1 MMKTALHLRAGA
13 FAAMIAAM
21 IAATPA
27 LGADPALIAAAKKEG
42 ELTWYTTQIVNQ
54 FARPAAEAFQKK
66 YGVRVNY
73 IRADSNEVT
82 LRLQNEGK
90 AGRVMADV
98 FDGTGATA
106 ALKAANLVAK
116 YIPESANR
124 LPDRYKDKDGYWVAT
139 NLYVLTPGF
148 NTDLVKKGTQPR
160 TFEDLLD
167 PRWRGKIAWNS
178 SVTPS
183 GAAGFVG
190 VVLAHMGQEKGLA
203 YLRQLSG
210 QKVVGLQ
217 VAARQVLDQVIAG
230 EYAIALNIFN
240 NHAVISAMKGAPSAW
255 IPMEPALAV
264 FSCLSLTAGAPRP
277 NAGKLFIDFLM
288 SEEGQKLYRDADYL
302 PVDPAVQPKDP
313 ALRPGDATFRAVFM
327 TPEEIH
333 DNLPKWGA
341 IYKDIFR

>member
-1 MMKTALHLRAGA
+1 MKTALHLRAGA
-13 FAAMIAAM
+13 FAAM

-124 LPDRYKDKDGYWVAT
+124 LPERYKDKDGYWVAT

>member
-1 MMKTALHLRAGA
+1 MKTALHLRAGA

-27 LGADPALIAAAKKEG
+27 LAADPALIAAAKKEG

>member
-1 MMKTALHLRAGA
+1 MKTALHPRAGA

-27 LGADPALIAAAKKEG
+27 LAADPALIAAAKKEG

-124 LPDRYKDKDGYWVAT
+124 LPERYKDKDGYWVAT

>member
-116 YIPESANR
+116 YTPESANR
-124 LPDRYKDKDGYWVAT
+124 LPERYKDKDGYWVAT